1 LLPASFHKDA
11 KTEALFMHEA
21 NPAVLDQGELA
32 ALIRRYDWAG
42 TSLGPMS
49 SWPTQLRCAVDIALP
64 SRAQIVMFCGPEFVA
79 IYNDAYAP
87 TIGTKH
93 PAALGKPAKENW
105 GELWDDLEPL
115 LRQVL
120 ETGETVFA
128 KDRPFYIERH
138 NKPEM
143 VYFDISYSPVFDA
156 NERVLAVF
164 CIVSETTA
172 RVGYEAT
179 LKRLA
184 SIISSSED
192 AILGIDLAM
201 MVTDWNNGAEKLY
214 GYSSSEILGRSVTVL
229 IPDDRVDEEA
239 RIIARIKAG
248 ERIETHETIRRHKSG
263 KLLDVSLTVSPIYGA
278 DGRIV
283 GASKIARD
291 ITARK
296 EAERVQEVLIGEL
309 NHRVKNILAT
319 VAAIARQT
327 FAGAQDLDAGRAA
340 FDARLQSLARAHDLL
355 THGNWEAASLR
366 SVVSEALSAYPTDR
380 LDINGPEI
388 SVSPKAVV
396 AIALIVHELATN
408 AAKYGALSAE
418 AGKVSVSWKLEGQPD
433 PYLILLWS
441 ESGGPPVAPPSRRGF
456 GSRLIEAMSS
466 GQLKGRAEVA
476 YDEGGLRCL
485 ISAPLDGEWG
495 DSDHEVAASA

>member
-1 LLPASFHKDA
+1 
-11 KTEALFMHEA
+11 MHES
-21 NPAVLDQGELA
+21 NPAVPHQGELA
-32 ALIRRYDWAG
+32 ALILRCDWAN
-42 TSLGPMS
+42 TSLGPVS
-49 SWPTQLRCAVDIALP
+49 SWPIQLRCAVDIALP
-64 SRAQIVMFCGPEFVA
+64 SRAQIVMFCGPEFIA

-87 TIGTKH
+87 TIGAKH

-105 GELWDDLEPL
+105 AELWDDLEPL
-115 LRQVL
+115 LRKVL

-138 NKPEM
+138 HKPET
-143 VYFDISYSPVFDA
+143 VYFDISYSPVFDE
-156 NERVLAVF
+156 NGRVLAVF
-164 CIVSETTA
+164 CIVSETTG
-172 RVGYEAT
+172 RVGYEAK

-201 MVTDWNNGAEKLY
+201 MVTDWNDGAEKLY

-229 IPDDRVDEEA
+229 IPDNRVDEEA

-248 ERIETHETIRRHKSG
+248 ERIETHETIRRHRSG
-263 KLLDVSLTVSPIYGA
+263 KLLDVSLTVSPIYDA
-278 DGRIV
+278 EGRIV

-296 EAERVQEVLIGEL
+296 EAERVQEVLIAEL

-327 FAGAQDLDAGRAA
+327 FAGAPDAEAARAA

-355 THGNWEAASLR
+355 THGNWEAASLGN
-366 SVVSEALSAYPTDR
+366 VVSEALSAYPAER
-380 LDINGPEI
+380 LDISGPDLNI
-388 SVSPKAVV
+388 SPKAVV
-396 AIALIVHELATN
+396 ALALIVHELATN

-418 AGKVSVSWKLEGQPD
+418 SGKIAVSWKLEGSPD
-433 PYLILLWS
+433 PSLILLWS
-441 ESGGPPVAPPSRRGF
+441 ESGGPPVKPPLRRGF

-466 GQLKGRAEVA
+466 GQLKGRAELA
-476 YDEGGLRCL
+476 YDDGGLRCL
-485 ISAPLDGEWG
+485 ISAPLDVEWA
-495 DSDHEVAASA
+495 DTDHEVAASA

>member
-1 LLPASFHKDA
+1 MRENNH
-11 KTEALFMHEA
+11 
-21 NPAVLDQGELA
+21 AVPDPQGELA
-32 ALIRRYDWAG
+32 AIIRDCDWAG
-42 TSLGPMS
+42 TALGPIS
-49 SWPTQLRCAVDIALP
+49 SWPIQLRCAVDIALP
-64 SRAQIVMFCGPEFVA
+64 SRAQIVMFCGPDFIA

-93 PAALGKPAKENW
+93 PAALGRPAKENW
-105 GELWDDLEPL
+105 AELWDDLEPL
-115 LRQVL
+115 LRKVL

-138 NKPEM
+138 NRPET
-143 VYFDISYSPVFDA
+143 VYFDISYSPVSDE
-156 NERVLAVF
+156 NGKVLAVF
-164 CIVSETTA
+164 CVVSETTA

-184 SIISSSED
+184 SIIASSED
-192 AILGIDLAM
+192 AILGIDLSM
-201 MVTDWNNGAEKLY
+201 MVTDWNDGAEKLY
-214 GYSSSEILGRSVTVL
+214 GYSSSEILGRPVTVL
-229 IPDDRVDEEA
+229 IPADRVDEEA
-239 RIIARIKAG
+239 RIIARIRAG

-263 KLLDVSLTVSPIYGA
+263 KLLEVSLTVSPIYDA
-278 DGRIV
+278 DGSIV

-296 EAERVQEVLIGEL
+296 EAERAQEVLIGEL

-327 FAGAQDLDAGRAA
+327 FAGARDIEAARAA

-355 THGNWEAASLR
+355 THGNWGAASLR
-366 SVVSEALSAYPTDR
+366 RVVAEALSAYSTER
-380 LDINGPEI
+380 VDITGPDI
-388 SVSPKAVV
+388 SISPKAVV

-418 AGKVSVSWKLEGQPD
+418 SGKISVSWKLEGSPD
-433 PYLILLWS
+433 SLLRLLWS
-441 ESGGPPVAPPSRRGF
+441 ESGGPPVRPPSRRGF

-466 GQLKGRAEVA
+466 GQLNGRAELA
-476 YDEGGLRCL
+476 YDESGLRCL
-485 ISAPLDGEWG
+485 ISAPLDVEWR
-495 DSDHEVAASA
+495 DSDHEVADSA

>member
-1 LLPASFHKDA
+1 
-11 KTEALFMHEA
+11 MHEA
-21 NPAVLDQGELA
+21 NPAVPDQGELA

-49 SWPTQLRCAVDIALP
+49 SWPIQLRCAVDITLP

-93 PAALGKPAKENW
+93 PGALGKPAKENW

-296 EAERVQEVLIGEL
+296 EAERVQEVLTGEL

-366 SVVSEALSAYPTDR
+366 RVVSEALSAYPTDR
-380 LDINGPEI
+380 LDIDGPEI

-433 PYLILLWS
+433 RYLILLWS
-441 ESGGPPVAPPSRRGF
+441 ESGGPSVARPSRRGF
-456 GSRLIEAMSS
+456 GSRLIDAMSS
-466 GQLKGRAEVA
+466 GQLKGRAELA

>member
-1 LLPASFHKDA
+1 MQENS
-11 KTEALFMHEA
+11 
-21 NPAVLDQGELA
+21 PAVPDQGELA
-32 ALIRRYDWAG
+32 ALIRRYDWAS
-42 TSLGPMS
+42 TSLGPVS
-49 SWPTQLRCAVDIALP
+49 SWPIQLRCAVDIALP
-64 SRAQIVMFCGPEFVA
+64 SRAQIVMFCGPDFIA
-79 IYNDAYAP
+79 IYNDAYAR

-93 PAALGKPAKENW
+93 PAALGRPAKENW
-105 GELWDDLEPL
+105 AELWDDLEPL
-115 LRQVL
+115 LRKVL

-138 NKPEM
+138 NKPET
-143 VYFDISYSPVFDA
+143 VYFDISYSPVFDE
-156 NERVLAVF
+156 NGRVLAVF
-164 CIVSETTA
+164 CIVSETTG
-172 RVGYEAT
+172 RVGYEST

-201 MVTDWNNGAEKLY
+201 NVTDWNAGAAKLY
-214 GYSSSEILGRSVTVL
+214 GYSFDEIIGQPVTIL
-229 IPDDRVDEEA
+229 IPDDRVDEEG
-239 RIIARIKAG
+239 RIITRIKAG

-263 KLLDVSLTVSPIYGA
+263 KLLDVSLTVSPIYDA
-278 DGRIV
+278 KGRIV

-296 EAERVQEVLIGEL
+296 EAERIQEILIGEL

-327 FAGAQDLDAGRAA
+327 FAGAQDVEASRAA

-355 THGNWEAASLR
+355 THSNWEAASLR
-366 SVVSEALSAYPTDR
+366 TVISDALSAYPAER
-380 LDINGPEI
+380 LDISGPDVSI
-388 SVSPKAVV
+388 SPKAVV

-418 AGKVSVSWKLEGQPD
+418 AGKVSISWKLEASPD
-433 PYLILLWS
+433 PYLTLLWS
-441 ESGGPPVAPPSRRGF
+441 ESGGPPVALPSRRGF

-466 GQLKGRAEVA
+466 GQLRGHASLA
-476 YDEGGLRCL
+476 YDGSGVRCL
-485 ISAPLDGEWG
+485 IRAPLEVGWG
-495 DSDHEVAASA
+495 VSDFEAAASA